1 MDNITCTLDE
11 SYNSLGGDELGCWH
25 IHELL
30 KDFEEIKVKK
40 DRSMSEDEDFFT
52 DAQTYL
58 ENTVK
63 QLLVICEY
71 YGLTKVGKMK
81 KEDLVYQIV
90 SFEHNY
96 ENIAVVM
103 RRKELWHY
111 MEQLKND
118 KIMKRFVLW

>member
-1 MDNITCTLDE
+1 
-11 SYNSLGGDELGCWH
+11 
-25 IHELL
+25 
-30 KDFEEIKVKK
+30 
-40 DRSMSEDEDFFT
+40 
-52 DAQTYL
+52 
-58 ENTVK
+58 
-63 QLLVICEY
+63 
-71 YGLTKVGKMK
+71 MK